1 MTARAARQWFI
12 VMLVGEMVWLAFLA
26 WLATR

>member
-12 VMLVGEMVWLAFLA
+12 AMLVVEAAWLSFLA